1 MAYIR
6 VSQQI
11 ATISAGGLA
20 RSQCQTANLAC
31 MDAYPTYVAIK
42 VVVGKT
48 TAMLKSIP
56 ANEHVAC
63 RQASKQHTGRKG
75 NVSFFVSCTYM
86 PNAGPSLFFSKA
98 RIDLEPN
105 FPTSNW
111 AKKEDLNYYVH
122 GWLRE

>member
-1 MAYIR
+1 MCTSMAYIR

-31 MDAYPTYVAIK
+31 MDAYTTYVAIK

-56 ANEHVAC
+56 ANEQRAG
-63 RQASKQHTGRKG
+63 KQHTGRKG
-75 NVSFFVSCTYM
+75 NVSFYVSCTYM
-86 PNAGPSLFFSKA
+86 PNAGPSLFFPKA

-111 AKKEDLNYYVH
+111 AKKET
-122 GWLRE
+122 